1 MSDAGEVT
9 VDKETFLEMKIEG
22 QLWLLFKTVQT
33 QRKVDNQLDARIE
46 KLENK
51 RKMDSGISGAM
62 GIFGGFIAT
71 LASKLFG

>member
-1 MSDAGEVT
+1 MSNDGEVT
-9 VDKETFLEMKIEG
+9 VDKETFQAMAIDG
-22 QLWLLFKTVQT
+22 QMWLLFKTVQT
-33 QRKVDNQLDARIE
+33 QRKVDNELDARIE

-51 RKMDSGISGAM
+51 RKLDSGISGAM

>member
-33 QRKVDNQLDARIE
+33 QRKVDAELDGRIE
-46 KLENK
+46 ALEN
-51 RKMDSGISGAM
+51 RKKVDSGVSGVL
-62 GIFGGFIAT
+62 GVFGGF
-71 LASKLFG
+71 LAVLGSKIFG